1 MYIYPLKAAHGD
13 ALIIKFFVNA
23 RQYTIVVDGGP
34 ASTADD
40 IANEYDTLE
49 YIDLLILTHYDE
61 DHISGLLEY
70 FSRHKNDRTNRIGQ
84 VWVNG
89 AHLIYYDDDENTT
102 AYDNAF
108 NLTTCLDKLKKH
120 GFIDQW
126 IDKVTVSMVPVVT
139 DYYRIDILSPTSE
152 ILAILEKNF
161 KKYVEEHG
169 LQDDSDTDNE
179 VSFAH
184 VVADSQKSLEELGA
198 AVIKNKTTFM
208 NSTSIALL
216 LRAEGKCVLF
226 MGDADPIV
234 VANSLATLVQKDA
247 TLCKP
252 FHIDLTK
259 VSHHGSKAN
268 ICKELLDLIDC
279 QNFLFT
285 TNGGTGGS
293 YHPDRTTLAYLWKYS
308 SRQADKKLTLY
319 FNYSLSKIEKRNVRV
334 LSSEEKAMFNI
345 VDDYE
350 DNSKPKITI

>member
-1 MYIYPLKAAHGD
+1 MDIYPLKAAHGD
-13 ALIIKFFVNA
+13 AIIIKIFTNERKHV
-23 RQYTIVVDGGP
+23 IVIDGGP
-34 ASTADD
+34 SVTAESIAD
-40 IANEYDTLE
+40 IYDTLD
-49 YIDLLILTHYDE
+49 YIDLLMLTHYDE

-70 FSRHKNDRTNRIGQ
+70 FSRHTSDNVKRIGQ

-89 AHLIYYDDDENTT
+89 AHLIYYDDDENTA

-126 IDKVTVSMVPVVT
+126 IDKVTDSMSPVVT
-139 DYYRIDILSPTSE
+139 DDYRIDILSPTSE
-152 ILAILEKNF
+152 ILVTLEKKL

-169 LQDDSDTDNE
+169 LQDDPDTDSE

-198 AVIKNKTTFM
+198 TVIKNKTTFM
-208 NSTSIALL
+208 NTTSIAFL
-216 LRAEGKCVLF
+216 LRAEGKCILF
-226 MGDADPIV
+226 TGDADPIV
-234 VANSLATLVQKDA
+234 VANSLTTLFQKDA
-247 TLCKP
+247 TLRKP
-252 FHIDLTK
+252 LHTDLMK

-268 ICKELLDLIDC
+268 IRKELLDLISC
-279 QNFLFT
+279 QSFLFT

-308 SRQADKKLTLY
+308 NRQADKKLTLY
-319 FNYSLSKIEKRNVRV
+319 FNYPLSKIVTRNVNV

-345 VDDYE
+345 VDDYD
-350 DNSKPKITI
+350 DNSNPKITI